1 MTFGLA
7 AFGLLKWFRG
17 VAVRGVPMAARGNDS
32 AGGEVEGSSYVHR
45 ATEQSARSSA
55 DATRVVAAAGAAG
68 ATEHGV
74 LPGEP
79 HRKSGSP
86 ALVPAQRPPGDA
98 TLPAGAPATLQ
109 GAAAAAATAAFAGVA
124 GAGDDATERT
134 AAAPPPPLEADNTG
148 AQADWAT
155 SHFATVLLGQ
165 REQALPGPPQR
176 EHSSLSSSDGRLVAP
191 RWHLLQS
198 NDARFARAPRLP
210 SRVFPAPRWLVLK
223 SLVRAARKR
232 ACACGA
238 AHA

>member
-1 MTFGLA
+1 MWDA
-7 AFGLLKWFRG
+7 A
-17 VAVRGVPMAARGNDS
+17 P
-32 AGGEVEGSSYVHR
+32 E
-45 ATEQSARSSA
+45 
-55 DATRVVAAAGAAG
+55 VAAAD

-79 HRKSGSP
+79 HPKSGSP

-148 AQADWAT
+148 ARADWAT

-176 EHSSLSSSDGRLVAP
+176 ERSSLSSSDGRLVAP

-210 SRVFPAPRWLVLK
+210 SRVFPAPRWLVPK